1 MRAAGRALLV
11 LLLLTGLYAMVLAS
25 LDPWDLLLGALVSG
39 ALLYAFR
46 SPVLGDA
53 RDDTRDGPGLLGRCA
68 AFLPFVGVVAW
79 DVVKGTWEVAL
90 VVLHVRPLES
100 PGLVRVPVG
109 ERTPTGVAVT
119 ALVTTL
125 SPGALLVEANDEF
138 MLFHVIDAADPDAFR
153 REREDLYQRYQRKV
167 FP

>member
-46 SPVLGDA
+46 SHVLGDA
-53 RDDTRDGPGLLGRCA
+53 RAGPGLPGRCA

-79 DVVKGTWEVAL
+79 DVVKGTWEVTL
-90 VVLHVRPLES
+90 VVLHLRPIKS
-100 PGLVRVPVG
+100 PGIVRVPVG

-125 SPGALLVEANDEF
+125 SPGALLVEANDEL
-138 MLFHVIDAADPDAFR
+138 MLFHVMDAADPDAFR
-153 REREDLYQRYQRKV
+153 REREELYQRYQRKV